1 MKRLAL
7 SSLLLASTLFGAPSE
22 DIINQV
28 GKKANYPIDGYFV
41 HYGSGA
47 YDWIYNPRGTNG
59 LYKLEGLDQ
68 NGYFR
73 WTNLS
78 ASFKASVS
86 DHTLHLSSTQP
97 QTILEIT
104 TPNQE
109 VNVNLATI
117 KTIKCNSLSPGDT
130 FKINGVRYKVVDNTM
145 LKNMDPKSDDYEH
158 ICTSKVTNMSNL
170 FRDAVNFNQP
180 IGNWDTSNVTDMS
193 SMFWSAVKFNQPI
206 GDWNTSN
213 VTYMGSMF
221 HNAVKF
227 NQPIGDWDTSN
238 VRGMGYMFDHATSFN
253 QPIGNWDTSN
263 VRYMAGM
270 FEDATSFNQPIG
282 DWNTSNVTN
291 MSWMFYNATSF
302 NQPIGK
308 WDTSNVRYMAGMF
321 EDATSFNQPI
331 GKWNT
336 SNVTN
341 MDYMFYQ
348 ATSFNQNIRNW
359 CVSKIAQKPTYFDT
373 GAAFEGRD
381 DLQPVW
387 GTCPGQ

>member
-7 SSLLLASTLFGAPSE
+7 SSLLLASILFGAPSE
-22 DIINQV
+22 DVVGQV

-104 TPNQE
+104 SPNQE

-130 FKINGVRYKVVDNTM
+130 FKINGVTYKVVDNTM
-145 LKNMDPKSDDYEH
+145 LYNMNPNHDDYEH
-158 ICTSKVTNMSNL
+158 ICTSKVTDMSDL
-170 FRDAVNFNQP
+170 FRDAVDFNQP
-180 IGNWDTSNVTDMS
+180 IGNWDTSNVTNMS
-193 SMFWSAVKFNQPI
+193 DMFWYAVK
-206 GDWNTSN
+206 
-213 VTYMGSMF
+213 
-221 HNAVKF
+221 
-227 NQPIGDWDTSN
+227 
-238 VRGMGYMFDHATSFN
+238 FN

-263 VRYMAGM
+263 VRDTHMMFYYAVNFNQPIDDWNTSKVTDMGGM
-270 FEDATSFNQPIG
+270 FYYATNFNQPIGNWNTSNVTKMSNMFQYALKFNQPIGDWDTSKVTNMFMMFENAASFNQPIGNWNTSNVTNMGDMFYFAVSFNQPIG
-282 DWNTSNVTN
+282 DWDTSNVTN
-291 MSWMFYNATSF
+291 MN
-302 NQPIGK
+302 
-308 WDTSNVRYMAGMF
+308 
-321 EDATSFNQPI
+321 
-331 GKWNT
+331 
-336 SNVTN
+336 
-341 MDYMFYQ
+341 YMFYYAQ
-348 ATSFNQNIRNW
+348 SFNQNIHNW
-359 CVSKIAQKPTYFDT
+359 CVSKIPQKPAGFDT

-387 GTCPGQ
+387 GTCPSQ